1 MKTMQNKLP
10 ERAFVSSIHQKL
22 YYSQLNKLGNGIVA
36 HNTFPLPDTRCWLV
50 ESFMYLME
58 KKIFTKHKSGFYT
71 KNAVFK

>member
-58 KKIFTKHKSGFYT
+58 KKSLLSTNLDLNKKRGF
-71 KNAVFK
+71 